1 MDNKQREKEE
11 LLKEIQELISC
22 NSENCIDINK
32 DYLKYLDID
41 ELIDIRD
48 MLLRKKI
55 YLKEETISWFD
66 ELYEKTK
73 KDTL

>member
-11 LLKEIQELISC
+11 LLEEIQELISC
-22 NSENCIDINK
+22 NSEDCIDINK

>member
-11 LLKEIQELISC
+11 LLEEIQELISC

>member
-22 NSENCIDINK
+22 NSEGCIDINK